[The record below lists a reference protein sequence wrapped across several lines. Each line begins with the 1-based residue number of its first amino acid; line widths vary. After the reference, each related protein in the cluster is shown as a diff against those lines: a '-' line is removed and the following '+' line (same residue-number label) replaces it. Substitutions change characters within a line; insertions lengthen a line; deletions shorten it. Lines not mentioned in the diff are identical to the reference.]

1 MRILIAIA
9 LLTGIRLAGGVILMA
24 GGLWCVFQLLRL
36 AGAWRTAVVGLVYV
50 GDPCR
55 VRDRRGGLSDCAEGG
70 FEELSDSSP
79 RRT

>member
-1 MRILIAIA
+1 MRILIAMVAALSLVAGFAIA
-9 LLTGIRLAGGVILMA
+9 LLTGI
-24 GGLWCVFQLLRL
+24 RL

-70 FEELSDSSP
+70 VEELSDSSP